1 MKNPGRVK
9 LFLQNVSLERN
20 HMLFKC
26 RDKECGSPMKKREA
40 GFSLVELM
48 IVCVIMVLIATLA
61 IPNIL
66 QTYRNYQL
74 DSAGH
79 SVASL
84 LQQARMQ
91 AVKTNQP
98 VYVNFTSGSPN
109 MVYMTDAPGNAFAS
123 GNPDVAISTA
133 ISFQDPPSNA
143 FHSQLDTYLSG
154 TPQVGGT
161 IAFNA
166 RGLPCVAGVNPAV
179 CNLPPGTSGFEWF
192 MQSNGGWEAVT
203 VTSSGRIKSWRV
215 NDQSSSNTT
224 WQ

>member
-1 MKNPGRVK
+1 
-9 LFLQNVSLERN
+9 
-20 HMLFKC
+20 
-26 RDKECGSPMKKREA
+26 MKKREA
-40 GFSLVELM
+40 GFSMVELM

-98 VYVNFTSGSPN
+98 VYVNFTGGSPN
-109 MVYMTDAPGNAFAS
+109 IVYITDAPGNAFAS

-133 ISFQDPPSNA
+133 ISFQDPPSTA
-143 FHSQLDTYLSG
+143 FHAQLDTYLTG

-166 RGLPCVAGVNPAV
+166 RG
-179 CNLPPGTSGFEWF
+179 
-192 MQSNGGWEAVT
+192 
-203 VTSSGRIKSWRV
+203 
-215 NDQSSSNTT
+215 
-224 WQ
+224 

>member
-1 MKNPGRVK
+1 MVERLNLAKPPRHPRAGDAVASEC
-9 LFLQNVSLERN
+9 VIERN

-40 GFSLVELM
+40 GFSMVELM

-98 VYVNFTSGSPN
+98 VYVKYDDNAAPN
-109 MVYMTDAPGNAFAS
+109 LVYATDAPANAYAS
-123 GNPDVAISTA
+123 GNPDVAISA
-133 ISFQDPPSNA
+133 ALSFQPPPTTG
-143 FHSQLDTYLSG
+143 FHAQMDTYITG
-154 TPQVGGT
+154 
-161 IAFNA
+161 
-166 RGLPCVAGVNPAV
+166 
-179 CNLPPGTSGFEWF
+179 
-192 MQSNGGWEAVT
+192 
-203 VTSSGRIKSWRV
+203 
-215 NDQSSSNTT
+215 
-224 WQ
+224 

>member
-1 MKNPGRVK
+1 
-9 LFLQNVSLERN
+9 
-20 HMLFKC
+20 
-26 RDKECGSPMKKREA
+26 
-40 GFSLVELM
+40 
-48 IVCVIMVLIATLA
+48 
-61 IPNIL
+61 
-66 QTYRNYQL
+66 
-74 DSAGH
+74 
-79 SVASL
+79 
-84 LQQARMQ
+84 MQ

-98 VYVNFTSGSPN
+98 VYVNYNNPAPN
-109 MVYMTDAPGNAFAS
+109 MVYATDAPGNAYAS

-133 ISFQDPPSNA
+133 ISFQAPPTTT
-143 FHSQLDTYLSG
+143 FHSQLDTYITG

-166 RGLPCVAGVNPAV
+166 RGLPCVAGANPAV

-215 NDQSSSNTT
+215 NSQSPSSTT